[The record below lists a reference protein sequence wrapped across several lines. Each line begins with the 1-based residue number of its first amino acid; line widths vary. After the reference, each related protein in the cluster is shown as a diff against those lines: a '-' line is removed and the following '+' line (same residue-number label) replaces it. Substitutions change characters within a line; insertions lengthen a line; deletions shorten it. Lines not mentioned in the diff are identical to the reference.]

1 MNSRSTRTKRCGA
14 GGRSTSWI
22 YVSPIDVEHRRLR
35 SMTGAAAEYTI
46 DELARETGMT
56 VRNIRAHQ
64 SRGLLPP
71 PEVRARTGY
80 YGPEH
85 IERLRLITNMQAEG
99 FNLAAIQRIVEASN
113 GGGGRQI
120 LDFGREVLGAFDE
133 EPELTTGDEL
143 AGRFGGELDVKALEQ
158 AFKLGLLAPLG
169 DDRYEIAS
177 PTLLR
182 AGEEL
187 FRLGIPLSH
196 ALAVAERIQRNS
208 RPIAESF
215 IRLFIEDVIGPG
227 DPTERT
233 PEEWERLRETL
244 ERLRP
249 LAVEAVR
256 AGFQQTMSA
265 AVDEQVAKIV
275 RSLAPRSAGERR
287 ARRTSRRRS

>member
-1 MNSRSTRTKRCGA
+1 MAR
-14 GGRSTSWI
+14 
-22 YVSPIDVEHRRLR
+22 E
-35 SMTGAAAEYTI
+35 MTI

-120 LDFGREVLGAFDE
+120 VDFGREVLGAFDE

-143 AGRFGGELDVKALEQ
+143 ASRFGGELDVKALEK
-158 AFKLGLLAPLG
+158 AVKLGLLAPLG
-169 DDRYEIAS
+169 DDRYEVAS

-227 DPTERT
+227 DPTERK

-275 RSLAPRSAGERR
+275 GALAPRSAGGRR